1 MDIAEKCMGETF
13 SLTGD
18 DGAEFFEGVY
28 YFKYLERVLHQMD
41 DEWPAVLRNIRRARQ
56 FWGRIWN
63 LMRREGADMIIS
75 EKFYCAVV
83 YTVLLFGGETW
94 VLSAAML
101 NKLEGVHVGFLGQ
114 VKGVNARK
122 LGDKNCTK

>member
-41 DEWPAVLRNIRRARQ
+41 DDWPAVLRNIRRARQ

-63 LMRREGADMIIS
+63 LMRREGADLIILA
-75 EKFYCAVV
+75 KFYRAVV
-83 YTVLLFGGETW
+83 YTVILFGGKTW
-94 VLSAAML
+94 VLSAAMI
-101 NKLEGVHVGFLGQ
+101 NKLEGVHVCFLLHVTG
-114 VKGVNARK
+114 VKARR